1 MPSNTSQSHPSHPPD
16 SPLAEV
22 IDPPPPPRRKYRRV
36 SLSPPPERDAAPTPS
51 SSSSLALPPRPRPPP
66 PPQSYIQEAYN
77 RPEPSSHRSS
87 NNNSRS
93 ERWRASPTR
102 GEGLGEGSSGG
113 RDSREEDDGG
123 WEAGASS
130 SRDHSGGSR
139 HRVSA
144 SDGDWR
150 LDRNG
155 RGGGGSGYEEGQS
168 FGRTSSYS
176 APRPQLPPPAHHLPP
191 RPSYSNSV
199 SGPSASYNSAF
210 TSPSKSRLDSA
221 REERLRAM
229 ENDPESIRRDDHR
242 GRDRIEEDE
251 IVEVGSLSKPPIDQ
265 GWGGRRTRRDVRF
278 DSATRMVNAA
288 LGRNGDGGSFERRG
302 ELSHHPNSSST
313 FDARPARASLDPS
326 PSSSS
331 RPIIFYHQQ
340 PQQHQ
345 HQHYEQHQ
353 HPERRARRDSGY
365 STADDGGWGKSAFE
379 DASSSSS
386 RNGGGACRQEGGRE
400 VVERTR
406 VDTGYGSSPSRPESS
421 ERRREERVES
431 RDNDLQVSP
440 RVASRSSREDRDSE
454 STRLESRGRSRSPP
468 RSNRSL
474 PFTSSSRDGPPPPPS
489 FHPSP
494 SHHSYGSGRPVGS
507 ISNNN
512 VASPAGQAA
521 STGGYSSPTLPH
533 KQTVA
538 SSPLFTQ
545 SPSPPNSRHSHH
557 SNSNYLQLNGDP
569 QTPPSRHHLLP
580 LVATH
585 SGRGGNTIET
595 ARADALTNAKKRR
608 LVSDRRKEREREEA
622 TKEKE
627 LLKKTKKKKRV
638 RRDYS
643 SSSDEIEDEEE
654 EWSPKK
660 AKERGGTL
668 KGKRSTKKV
677 SKKLVVLSD
686 TDDLDSDEEEQDH
699 QRRQRRTRSSDAS
712 PLLRSPSFSPQIQT
726 NQRHDS
732 SSSSRPYQYYQ
743 QQQQHQQHHQQPLR
757 VQPHPAPFQLP
768 SQAHLRAYGH
778 EIPVDLFK
786 NVPESAGTWLLASKD
801 KVSDT
806 PAAIH
811 RSLARCRNL
820 PSSLRRKTPPEL
832 RGTSR
837 SSTSTFNANFSNAHS
852 SYNITFSSTGGP
864 PSSRPP
870 VAINT
875 SLARTS
881 HSHSSFPQDDEDDG
895 VVVDEARSRPSQ
907 KALGKRRAVDPEVME
922 AEEQR
927 RKKEREREETRRRA
941 SMAMDVIEIGSD
953 EDEVE
958 EDGEVYEE
966 AEEGETVLGNEE
978 KEREEIVFEDPVVV
992 PAGSSTLVGQELQPP
1007 VQPLQTEENE
1017 ISLAR
1022 KTRYEAEK
1030 DFLVE
1035 KIENVGNGTSIQAEL
1050 LRKMKERRDDLERAL
1065 ETKSDTRTNL
1075 DDDLLN
1081 FYKRHRSELE
1091 TERRSSYKKEHNF
1104 LLRKFNHRRLP
1115 TTTDE
1120 ERAFID
1126 ELVHPVS
1133 SRARFFIFPLES
1145 AELRSPFRLPLSSF
1159 FSDFDSSRTR
1169 FTLRSGFDLPRWNPT
1184 PL

>member
-1 MPSNTSQSHPSHPPD
+1 MQFDLTMVST
-16 SPLAEV
+16 
-22 IDPPPPPRRKYRRV
+22 RRATV
-36 SLSPPPERDAAPTPS
+36 ELTS
-51 SSSSLALPPRPRPPP
+51 SSF
-66 PPQSYIQEAYN
+66 
-77 RPEPSSHRSS
+77 
-87 NNNSRS
+87 
-93 ERWRASPTR
+93 
-102 GEGLGEGSSGG
+102 
-113 RDSREEDDGG
+113 
-123 WEAGASS
+123 
-130 SRDHSGGSR
+130 
-139 HRVSA
+139 
-144 SDGDWR
+144 
-150 LDRNG
+150 
-155 RGGGGSGYEEGQS
+155 
-168 FGRTSSYS
+168 FGF
-176 APRPQLPPPAHHLPP
+176 Q
-191 RPSYSNSV
+191 
-199 SGPSASYNSAF
+199 
-210 TSPSKSRLDSA
+210 
-221 REERLRAM
+221 
-229 ENDPESIRRDDHR
+229 
-242 GRDRIEEDE
+242 
-251 IVEVGSLSKPPIDQ
+251 
-265 GWGGRRTRRDVRF
+265 
-278 DSATRMVNAA
+278 
-288 LGRNGDGGSFERRG
+288 
-302 ELSHHPNSSST
+302 
-313 FDARPARASLDPS
+313 
-326 PSSSS
+326 
-331 RPIIFYHQQ
+331 
-340 PQQHQ
+340 
-345 HQHYEQHQ
+345 
-353 HPERRARRDSGY
+353 
-365 STADDGGWGKSAFE
+365 
-379 DASSSSS
+379 
-386 RNGGGACRQEGGRE
+386 
-400 VVERTR
+400 
-406 VDTGYGSSPSRPESS
+406 
-421 ERRREERVES
+421 VES

-440 RVASRSSREDRDSE
+440 RVASRSSREDRESE

-468 RSNRSL
+468 ASLLLLLILVLLPRTKLMFFCFISSQRLNRSL
-474 PFTSSSRDGPPPPPS
+474 PFTSSSRDGPAPPPS

-521 STGGYSSPTLPH
+521 SKGGYSSPTLPH

-545 SPSPPNSRHSHH
+545 SPSPPPSRHSHH

-580 LVATH
+580 LVANQ

-643 SSSDEIEDEEE
+643 SSSDGREDEEE

-660 AKERGGTL
+660 AKERGETL
-668 KGKRSTKKV
+668 KGKRLTKKI
-677 SKKLVVLSD
+677 SKELVVLSD

-699 QRRQRRTRSSDAS
+699 RQRQRRTRSSDAS
-712 PLLRSPSFSPQIQT
+712 PLLRSPSFSPPTQT
-726 NQRHDS
+726 NQRQDS
-732 SSSSRPYQYYQ
+732 SSSSQPYQYDQ
-743 QQQQHQQHHQQPLR
+743 QQQQHQQHHQQPP
-757 VQPHPAPFQLP
+757 QPHPAPFQLP

-811 RSLARCRNL
+811 RSLTRCHHL

-832 RGTSR
+832 RGTFH

-895 VVVDEARSRPSQ
+895 VVVDEARSGPSQ

-966 AEEGETVLGNEE
+966 AEEGETGE
-978 KEREEIVFEDPVVV
+978 
-992 PAGSSTLVGQELQPP
+992 
-1007 VQPLQTEENE
+1007 
-1017 ISLAR
+1017 
-1022 KTRYEAEK
+1022 
-1030 DFLVE
+1030 
-1035 KIENVGNGTSIQAEL
+1035 
-1050 LRKMKERRDDLERAL
+1050 
-1065 ETKSDTRTNL
+1065 
-1075 DDDLLN
+1075 
-1081 FYKRHRSELE
+1081 
-1091 TERRSSYKKEHNF
+1091 
-1104 LLRKFNHRRLP
+1104 
-1115 TTTDE
+1115 
-1120 ERAFID
+1120 
-1126 ELVHPVS
+1126 
-1133 SRARFFIFPLES
+1133 
-1145 AELRSPFRLPLSSF
+1145 
-1159 FSDFDSSRTR
+1159 
-1169 FTLRSGFDLPRWNPT
+1169 
-1184 PL
+1184 